1 MTRSINKWALL
12 ALLVVLAMMHGSSA
26 RAEDELMG
34 LQEIVDQANPGAT
47 LVLKPGTYQGPVVV
61 NKPLTIRTEG
71 EGNVELMNTSRLP
84 ALTIDADGITVTG
97 LHITDGMVKETP
109 TVLVRGHRA
118 VLNGLYIR
126 TGGDGIAV
134 RDADEGLV
142 TNTTIDWA
150 AEGVRLADKGNG
162 VDVFNG
168 HRWRFMDNTIRDVHD
183 GIYLENSDDTRVT
196 GNRIERSRYGI
207 HCMYTNRTVIE
218 QNEGSLNV
226 TGAMVMTARQVS
238 VIGNSFSKQSEN
250 VNSQGILLYDTH
262 DSILADNTV
271 DGNRVGLYVELS
283 TGNRLENNEVRYN
296 FVGIQLLDS
305 SSNSIAH
312 NRFTGNVADA
322 QARSSEDNR
331 IIENYWDNFRG
342 IDANG
347 DGNSDISYAIN
358 PLFQELTKKRPA
370 FQLFFQSPGM
380 VFLEGLYQ
388 SDRDRWTTDAAPLMT
403 PPMSENQI
411 GDAEGRTLTGIA
423 GLVLLGCTGTLF
435 FWMRRRM
442 S

>member
-1 MTRSINKWALL
+1 MTSSIAKRVLL
-12 ALLVVLAMMHGSSA
+12 ALLVVLAMLHESPV
-26 RAEDELMG
+26 RAEEVPTS
-34 LQEIVDQANPGAT
+34 LQAIVDQAVPGDT
-47 LVLKPGTYQGPVVV
+47 LVLKPGTYQGPVAV
-61 NKPLTIRTEG
+61 NKALTIRTEG

-97 LHITDGMVKETP
+97 LHITDEMVKETP
-109 TVLVRGHRA
+109 TVLVRGHRS

-126 TGGDGIAV
+126 TGGDGIAI
-134 RDADEGLV
+134 RDANEGMV
-142 TNTTIDWA
+142 TDTRIEWIAD
-150 AEGVRLADKGNG
+150 GVRLADKGNG

-168 HRWRFMDNTIRDVHD
+168 HRWSFIGNTIRNVHD
-183 GIYLENSDDTRVT
+183 GIYMENSDDTRVT
-196 GNRIERSRYGI
+196 GNRIEHSRYGI

-218 QNEGSLNV
+218 RNEGSLNV

-305 SSNSIAH
+305 SSNSIAR

-331 IIENYWDNFRG
+331 ISGNYWDQFRG

-347 DGNSDISYAIN
+347 DGKSDISYAIN
-358 PLFQELTKKRPA
+358 PLFQGLTKKRPA

-388 SDRDRWTTDAAPLMT
+388 SDRDRWTTDAAPLMA

-411 GDAEGRTLTGIA
+411 EDAEGRTLTGIA

>member
-1 MTRSINKWALL
+1 MTRSTNKWALL
-12 ALLVVLAMMHGSSA
+12 VLLVVLAMMHDSPV
-26 RAEDELMG
+26 RAEDELMS
-34 LQEIVDQANPGAT
+34 LQAIVDQANSGDT
-47 LVLKPGTYQGPVVV
+47 LVLKPGTYQGPVTV
-61 NKPLTIRTEG
+61 NKALTIRAEG
-71 EGNVELMNTSRLP
+71 EGIVELINASHLP
-84 ALTIDADGITVTG
+84 ALTIDAGDITVTG
-97 LHITDGMVKETP
+97 LHITDEMVKETP
-109 TVLVRGHRA
+109 TVLVRGHRV

-134 RDADEGLV
+134 RDADEGMV
-142 TNTTIDWA
+142 KNTTIDWA
-150 AEGVRLADKGNG
+150 ADGVRLADKGNG

-168 HRWRFMDNTIRDVHD
+168 HRWSIIDNTIRNVHD
-183 GIYLENSDDTRVT
+183 GIYMENSDDTRVT

-218 QNEGSLNV
+218 RNEGSLNV
-226 TGAMVMTARQVS
+226 TGAMVMTARQAS
-238 VIGNSFSKQSEN
+238 VVGNSFSKQSEN

-262 DSILADNTV
+262 DSILADNAV

-296 FVGIQLLDS
+296 FVGIQLLES
-305 SSNSIAH
+305 SSNSIAR
-312 NRFTGNVADA
+312 NRFIGNVADA

-331 IIENYWDNFRG
+331 ISGNYWDNFRG

-347 DGNSDISYAIN
+347 DGKSDISYAMN
-358 PLFQELTKKRPA
+358 PLFQGLTKKRPA

-388 SDRDRWTTDAAPLMT
+388 SDRDRWTTDTAPLMT
-403 PPMSENQI
+403 PPVRENQPE
-411 GDAEGRTLTGIA
+411 DPEGRTLTGVA
-423 GLVLLGCTGTLF
+423 GLVLLGCTGALF
-435 FWMRRRM
+435 FGMRRRM